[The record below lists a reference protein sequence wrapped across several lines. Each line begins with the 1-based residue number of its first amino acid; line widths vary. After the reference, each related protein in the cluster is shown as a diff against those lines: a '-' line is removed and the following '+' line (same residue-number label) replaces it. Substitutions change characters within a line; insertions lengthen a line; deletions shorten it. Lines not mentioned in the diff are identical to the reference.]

1 MPPGS
6 QEQRHLH
13 TQSRRFFY
21 LPEGELT
28 IELSGERHLLMAGS
42 GIEIA
47 PGEPHH
53 VLNTSVK
60 EVRLLVI
67 SQPPATET
75 GNPHNPCRLLYWN
88 TEIQSEVT
96 QWLNPPR
103 ESTCRAVNA
112 KLLPTPLMRDEL
124 RLNRFSACRSSCD
137 ERRRC
142 H

>member
-67 SQPPATET
+67 SQPQPRKPATRIIHADSYT
-75 GNPHNPCRLLYWN
+75 GIL
-88 TEIQSEVT
+88 
-96 QWLNPPR
+96 
-103 ESTCRAVNA
+103 
-112 KLLPTPLMRDEL
+112 K
-124 RLNRFSACRSSCD
+124 SSQ
-137 ERRRC
+137 R
-142 H
+142 